1 MQIAV
6 AQRPLRKFRID
17 QQPRRIGDVVDLPGR
32 AEMGA
37 PIRNVQ
43 LRDFQMIERSTGG
56 QLQRRMISEKS
67 KSRNESPKLES
78 RNRRRIELH
87 LQRVITPFLNR
98 GSRTIDV
105 HRIQT
110 AVEIQQHSSRFQ
122 SDIVCRDAGR
132 VDGELTG
139 KIAHH
144 HIGTWKAQIELV
156 NRHRLRRGS
165 HHRFE

>member
-56 QLQRRMISEKS
+56 QL
-67 KSRNESPKLES
+67 
-78 RNRRRIELH
+78 
-87 LQRVITPFLNR
+87 
-98 GSRTIDV
+98 
-105 HRIQT
+105 
-110 AVEIQQHSSRFQ
+110 
-122 SDIVCRDAGR
+122 SDG
-132 VDGELTG
+132 
-139 KIAHH
+139 
-144 HIGTWKAQIELV
+144 
-156 NRHRLRRGS
+156 
-165 HHRFE
+165 